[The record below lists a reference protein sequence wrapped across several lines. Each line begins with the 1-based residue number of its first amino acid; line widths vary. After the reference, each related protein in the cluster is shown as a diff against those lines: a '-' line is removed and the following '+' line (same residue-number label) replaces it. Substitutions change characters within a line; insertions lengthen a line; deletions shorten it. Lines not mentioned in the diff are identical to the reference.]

1 MAILLLYTGGT
12 IGMAHD
18 PVTNTLSP
26 IDFRNITKH
35 LPVLNNFKFDIEPI
49 SFNPLQDSSNF
60 SPETWVKIADTIEES
75 YDKFDG
81 FVVLHGTDT
90 MAYTASAL
98 SFMLENLAKPV
109 ILTGSQLPVGLVR
122 TDGRENIISS
132 LEIASSRENDR
143 PMIQEVCICFSNKLT
158 RGNRTTKF
166 STEQFSAYKSPNYPA
181 LVDIGLHLKFNHAS
195 IHHSTDGKRLK
206 INRNFNTNVAILK
219 LFPGISRNAVHAV
232 LTTPGVRGIILET
245 FGAGNAPTT
254 RWFLDELKGYIEDG
268 GIVFN
273 VTQCGGGI
281 VEMGVYETS
290 REMISLGVVS
300 GHDITFEA
308 SVTKLM
314 FLLANCDSRSEVI
327 RRLTEPISGEM
338 SR

>member
-1 MAILLLYTGGT
+1 MSILLLYTGGT

-18 PVTNTLSP
+18 PITGTLSP
-26 IDFRNITKH
+26 IDFRNIAKH

-49 SFNPLQDSSNF
+49 SFSPLQDSSNF
-60 SPETWVKIADTIEES
+60 TPETWVKIADTIEKNYEE
-75 YDKFDG
+75 FDG

-98 SFMLENLAKPV
+98 SFMFENLSKPI

-132 LEIASSRENDR
+132 LEIASMQENGH
-143 PMIQEVCICFSNKLT
+143 PLIQEVCICFSNKLT

-181 LVDIGLHLKFNHAS
+181 LVDIGLHLKFNYPN
-195 IHHSTDGKRLK
+195 IHYPAEGKQLK
-206 INRNFNTNVAILK
+206 IHRDFDTNVAILK
-219 LFPGISRNAVHAV
+219 LFPGINRNTVHAV
-232 LTTPGVRGIILET
+232 LTTPGVKGVILET

-254 RWFLDELKGYIEDG
+254 RWFLDELKEYIERG
-268 GIVFN
+268 GIIFN
-273 VTQCGGGI
+273 VTQCGGGV

-290 REMISLGVVS
+290 REMISLGVIS

-314 FLLANCDSRSEVI
+314 FLLANCNSPEEVI
-327 RRLTEPISGEM
+327 RRLPEPIAGEV